1 MSYDGLVLDHDGVLM
16 RMAASETITDA
27 VVAAFAA
34 AGVTDPRPADIDKLT
49 VGVDPEDVRA
59 VAERHGLDPA
69 TLWEYREA
77 AVHEALQD
85 ATVAGAKGPYDDVG
99 VLRDLDCPLGIAS
112 NNQSRTVSYMLDH
125 HDLSDLFVAVHARE
139 STFDSLHRKKP
150 NPELLTAAVER
161 LDAATPLYVG
171 DSETDIQAARR
182 AGVDVAF
189 LRRSHNAD
197 RTLTVTPTYD
207 LAGLDEVAALLG

>member
-125 HDLSDLFVAVHARE
+125 HDLLDLFVAVHARE
-139 STFDSLHRKKP
+139 STFETQPGTVDGGGRASGRGH
-150 NPELLTAAVER
+150 AAV
-161 LDAATPLYVG
+161 
-171 DSETDIQAARR
+171 RR
-182 AGVDVAF
+182 RQRDRHPSRTTGRCRRGLSPTVAQRRPDPHRDPDV
-189 LRRSHNAD
+189 RPCGPR
-197 RTLTVTPTYD
+197 
-207 LAGLDEVAALLG
+207 

>member
-150 NPELLTAAVER
+150 NPELLTAGSSVWTR
-161 LDAATPLYVG
+161 PRRCTSAT
-171 DSETDIQAARR
+171 ARPTSKPHD
-182 AGVDVAF
+182 GPVSTWPF
-189 LRRSHNAD
+189 SGG
-197 RTLTVTPTYD
+197 RTTPT
-207 LAGLDEVAALLG
+207 GPSP